1 MSYVVLDLET
11 QTHTLF
17 KRKASPWHPDNFIVS
32 AGYKK
37 AKSDPVYLRH
47 TNRKLPEGWFAE
59 ALKGTNILVGFNIGF
74 DLLWILQDPDNLE
87 VWMDWIAKGG
97 QVFDCQLAEYLLDGM
112 VQESHM
118 LSLNEVAPR
127 YGGTTKVDEVKLL
140 WEQGI
145 QTDDIDPDL
154 LRRYLV
160 GERGPDG
167 KWKDLGD
174 IGNTEAAFLGQLKKA
189 RGRGQ
194 LKSIMLNMGALA
206 AVIEM
211 QRNGM
216 FVDKEEGLRLAEEL
230 RAELAKYTEELV
242 QYLPKDLPFEFNWT
256 NRYHLSPLIFG
267 GQVKYKARA
276 TVLDDDG
283 NPVYYQ
289 KDEVQQVL
297 DEAGNPVRYAGG
309 KNKGESKTKKVK
321 VPDIERGP
329 KTRIEDFVYDFPGFT
344 EPDEKWASSTPGLYS
359 VAADVIEELG
369 SRGIPFLDTL
379 SKVAAL
385 SKDLGTY
392 YISEEE
398 VKEPKGMLT
407 LVDNKGIVHG
417 SINM

>member
-1 MSYVVLDLET
+1 
-11 QTHTLF
+11 
-17 KRKASPWHPDNFIVS
+17 
-32 AGYKK
+32 
-37 AKSDPVYLRH
+37 
-47 TNRKLPEGWFAE
+47 
-59 ALKGTNILVGFNIGF
+59 
-74 DLLWILQDPDNLE
+74 
-87 VWMDWIAKGG
+87 
-97 QVFDCQLAEYLLDGM
+97 
-112 VQESHM
+112 SHM

-127 YGGTTKVDEVKLL
+127 YGGTTKVDEVKLV
-140 WEQGI
+140 WDQGCRR
-145 QTDDIDPDL
+145 DDIDPDL

-194 LKSIMLNMGALA
+194 LKSSMLNMGALV

-267 GQVKYKARA
+267 GQVKYKARVF
-276 TVLDDDG
+276 VLDAKG
-283 NPVYYQ
+283 NRTYYQ
-289 KDEVQQVL
+289 KDELHYVL
-297 DEAGNPVRYAGG
+297 SNGKTVEVGYWDAMKAEMPEAPDERAKFAGG
-309 KNKGESKTKKVK
+309 KNKGEPKTKKVK
-321 VPDIERGP
+321 VPDLERGP
-329 KTRIEDFVYDFPGFT
+329 KTRIADFVYDFPGFT

-398 VKEPKGMLT
+398 GKEPKGMLT
-407 LVDNKGIVHG
+407 LVDDAGIVHG
-417 SINM
+417 SINMTSTVTGRFSASNPNLQNIPKGSTSQIKSVFK